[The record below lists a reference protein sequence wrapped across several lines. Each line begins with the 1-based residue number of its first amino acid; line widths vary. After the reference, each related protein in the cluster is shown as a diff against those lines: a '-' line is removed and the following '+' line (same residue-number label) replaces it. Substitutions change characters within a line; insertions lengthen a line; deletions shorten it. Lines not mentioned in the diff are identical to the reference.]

1 MKPTTGPS
9 WYERYVLPYL
19 TDVACGTGPVWRQR
33 HHVVPL
39 AEGRILEIGL
49 GTGLNLEH
57 YDAARIEKV
66 VGLDP
71 SLGPGLAM
79 HRLARKR
86 AQRVGFAVELVGL
99 SAERIPYQDGEFDTV
114 LVTYS
119 LCTIPDPVAAL
130 KEMRRVLKPGGKLV
144 FCEHG
149 LAPDASV
156 RRWQNRLT
164 PLWAKLAGG
173 CHLNRDIPGLLK
185 EAGFYSA
192 DMQSMYLPGPRP
204 LTFNYRGTAVAG

>member
-1 MKPTTGPS
+1 MKPTS
-9 WYERYVLPYL
+9 SSSIYERYVLPYL
-19 TDVACGTGPVWRQR
+19 LDVACGIQPVWRQR
-33 HHVVPL
+33 HDVVPL
-39 AEGRILEIGL
+39 AQGRILEIGL

-57 YDAARIEKV
+57 YDKARIEKV

-71 SLGPGLAM
+71 GLGPGLEM

-86 AQRVGFAVELVGL
+86 VKRVDFVVELVGM
-99 SAERIPYQDGEFDTV
+99 SAERIPYEDGAFDTV

-130 KEMRRVLKPGGKLV
+130 KEMRRVLKPGGKLI

-149 LAPDASV
+149 LAPDAAV

-204 LTFNYRGTAVAG
+204 LTYNYWGTAVVG

>member
-1 MKPTTGPS
+1 MNSDAHPN
-9 WYERYVLPYL
+9 WYERHVLPYL
-19 TDVACGTGPVWRQR
+19 LDFVCGIRAVRRQR
-33 HHVVPL
+33 QKVVPL
-39 AEGRILEIGL
+39 ARGRVLEIGI

-57 YDAARIEKV
+57 YDKARVAHI

-71 SLGPGLAM
+71 GLEM
-79 HRLARKR
+79 HPLAQKRLKHA
-86 AQRVGFAVELVGL
+86 GLAVELVGL
-99 SAERIPYQDGEFDTV
+99 SAEKIPYDDAAFDSV

-130 KEMRRVLKPGGKLV
+130 KEMRRVLKPGGQLI

-164 PLWAKLAGG
+164 PTWSKLAGG
-173 CHLNRDIPGLLK
+173 CHLNRDIPDLLRQ
-185 EAGFYSA
+185 AGF
-192 DMQSMYLPGPRP
+192 QSPDIQTMYLPGPRP
-204 LTFNYRGTAVAG
+204 LTYNYWGTAVAV